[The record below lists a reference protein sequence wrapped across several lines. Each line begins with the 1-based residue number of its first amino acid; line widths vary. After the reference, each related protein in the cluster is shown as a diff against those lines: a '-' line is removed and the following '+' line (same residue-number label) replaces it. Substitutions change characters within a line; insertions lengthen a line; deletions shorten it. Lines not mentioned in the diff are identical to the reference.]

1 MSNSFVTEQKAQCVA
16 RLGLVAFAN
25 TFNLPQC
32 ASHMFVF
39 SWLSR
44 KAESLEKV
52 EDKENQLSIY

>member
-1 MSNSFVTEQKAQCVA
+1 MA

-52 EDKENQLSIY
+52 EEKENQLSIY